1 MFGSLALARSRA
13 VSLFLSRWISQEVL
27 ENKSF
32 VVTEMEFNRDFF
44 SGFGFIIH
52 DDTALWRVRRG
63 GGHY

>member
-1 MFGSLALARSRA
+1 VDFSRSFGE
-13 VSLFLSRWISQEVL
+13 QEL
-27 ENKSF
+27 CGY
-32 VVTEMEFNRDFF
+32 RDGIQSGFFF